1 MVEAV
6 KVSELVKDVPSL
18 KIVEGKE
25 YLIEKVINLSLIHI

>member
-18 KIVEGKE
+18 KIIEGKE
-25 YLIEKVINLSLIHI
+25 YLSQKLIDT